1 MLSFALGVAL
11 QRGSVWP
18 CVHWSSLSE
27 SGGGARQHPDPMSLR
42 KSELT
47 LTQDDRGCAHG
58 GAQCC
63 SEEVLCSPH
72 SLGAQSHDGP
82 DSTPGPGP
90 AAPATF
96 SWAPGSLLLWGY
108 PGPRRRLLGRWR
120 HSGIQNLPGPSG
132 KVTLGV
138 HNTQRTA
145 EAWEP
150 KRASR

>member
-63 SEEVLCSPH
+63 SEEVPCSPH

-82 DSTPGPGP
+82 DSLQLRPPSPGLLDLCCCGVTPDPDAGSWGAGGTVGFRICLGLPGRSRLGSTTP
-90 AAPATF
+90 REQQR
-96 SWAPGSLLLWGY
+96 PGS
-108 PGPRRRLLGRWR
+108 
-120 HSGIQNLPGPSG
+120 Q
-132 KVTLGV
+132 K
-138 HNTQRTA
+138 
-145 EAWEP
+145 EP
-150 KRASR
+150 QGDISH